1 MSLHAE
7 VISETA
13 RLEELAPAWDALAVA
28 AALPFC
34 APGWLL
40 PWWRSAAPA
49 SARLHTV
56 AAFEAQRL
64 VALAPFFADDDAL
77 VPLGAGANTRVE
89 PVAVA
94 GQEAEAAAAVAPAL
108 GQAGAAFLRLPGI
121 PETSPWPELLAEAWP
136 GGKAWLHED
145 ERMAAP
151 LVELPETFEEWFGSR
166 SSRFRKQVRQYERT
180 LAERGAKLKL
190 GAGDGAIER
199 FAALHR
205 ARWADRGTTF
215 LDERVE
221 AAVATAARELPP
233 ERLRLFTIDTSEG
246 AVAAT
251 LFVAAGGEVGSW
263 LGGFDAA
270 WGDLTPQLLLGVE
283 AIRDAIGRG
292 DSRIDLG
299 AGIVEYKQRLAT
311 ADETLR
317 WVTLVPP
324 GPRQLL
330 TRLRMTPGRARLAV
344 SRRLSAEQK
353 RRVKRLLRR
362 SS

>member
-1 MSLHAE
+1 MR
-7 VISETA
+7 A
-13 RLEELAPAWDALAVA
+13 RLA
-28 AALPFC
+28 AALVAVGGAARG
-34 APGWLL
+34 APPHRRGL
-40 PWWRSAAPA
+40 RG
-49 SARLHTV
+49 R
-56 AAFEAQRL
+56 RL
-64 VALAPFFADDDAL
+64 VALAPFFADDEAL
-77 VPLGAGANTRVE
+77 LPLGAGANTRVE
-89 PVAVA
+89 PCR
-94 GQEAEAAAAVAPAL
+94 GRGREAEAAAAAAPAL
-108 GQAGAAFLRLPGI
+108 AEAGAALP
-121 PETSPWPELLAEAWP
+121 
-136 GGKAWLHED
+136 
-145 ERMAAP
+145 AAP
-151 LVELPETFEEWFGSR
+151 GDPGDLAVAGVARRKPGRAAAPGCTRTNGCPPALVELPGTFEDWFASR
-166 SSRFRKQVRQYERT
+166 SSRFRNQIRKYERPWPSAAPSSSSAPAT
-180 LAERGAKLKL
+180 VRST
-190 GAGDGAIER
+190 R

-205 ARWADRGTTF
+205 ARWADRGTSF

-221 AAVATAARELPP
+221 PAVATAARELPP
-233 ERLRLFTIDTSEG
+233 ERFRLFTIDTSEG

-263 LGGFDAA
+263 LGGFDAG

-292 DSRIDLG
+292 DRRVDLG

-330 TRLRMTPGRARLAV
+330 TRLRMTPGQARLAV